1 MNNVPLQSMKRILK
15 WMGIAVSIPVSI
27 FLLLALLLYLPP
39 VQNWAVKQFS
49 AIASEKTGLDISVE
63 HVRLKFPLDLHV
75 DHVKV
80 LQANDSLPQQKDTIA
95 FIKGMDLDVQFL
107 PLLKKKVEV
116 DGFLLDGV
124 LFNTKDFIPSAHV
137 KGKAEKLSLTSHG
150 IDLKQK
156 TIRLNDAMLR
166 DADVAVILTDST
178 SNDTT
183 KKENSWKILVDKL
196 AINNS
201 NVSVRTPNDSML
213 VAANIG
219 ELQAQNGSVDL
230 QSETYQIGKAD
241 WKGGSFTYD
250 KPFEPKTDGIDY
262 NHLSMSDVNI
272 GIDSLYYHDPE
283 LRFFLRNASMK
294 EKSGLEVS
302 SLSGNVEMVGSKLSI
317 PDLSLRTSESSLNAH
332 INVDLDNLQSSSLT
346 DDLKNQLASNERVK
360 MSIDATLGK
369 QDMIRLFKDLPNSF
383 IRQWPNQALSVK
395 TVVSGN
401 LKRLSLS
408 GLNAKLPGAF
418 NINANGT
425 LENLNDVDK
434 LKADVTFDAKTYNV
448 DFVKAFLDP
457 STAKDVRIPS
467 GMGINGHAKVDG
479 NHYNVNS
486 VLTEGK
492 GRVKAIADINTQ
504 TMRYNADVDARNFN
518 IRHFLPNYDMGPL
531 TGQVKLKG
539 SGTDIFSKKTLMDAK
554 ADITQFTYGDYNLDK
569 MKGTA
574 TIRNGKMFANISS
587 DNPLLKGNIQFDGLM
602 NKKKVDAT
610 LSADIRYADLKG
622 LKLTDDSITTALCCH
637 VDVATDMNDYY
648 RIQGMASDLTIYR
661 KNDVYRPDDIVMDIL
676 TRRDTTHAVV
686 DCGDFHL
693 DADASGGYKKLM
705 STGESLMKE
714 LKTNLEHHQINHA
727 VLREQLPNARILINS
742 GNDNFFTQLLAQKGY
757 SFDQLNVNLLS
768 SPKDGL
774 NGNAEVLHLMADSI
788 QLDTVR
794 LALNSDSTNIHY
806 KAQVRNN
813 KNNPQFV
820 FNTLFDGTLL
830 EKGLSVNM
838 RYYDQ
843 EDKLGI
849 RLGAEAMMEENGI
862 RLHLS
867 PKDAVI
873 AYRKASINDD
883 NYLFMADNRRVSA
896 RVEILSEEGT
906 GMKLYS
912 NDDNPDVLQDLTLS
926 LNNLDLAQL
935 TSVLPYFPSITGL
948 VNGDYHIVQDA
959 EQLTVSSSM
968 GIDKLTY
975 EGNTMGDLGMEFVY
989 MPTEEGGHYVDGIL
1003 SVNGEEVGTVGGI
1016 YHKDGTLDATANL
1029 DRLPMSLVNGFIPD
1043 QIVALRGFGEGKMS
1057 IKGPLSKPLVNGE
1070 LKLDSCHLVSV
1081 PYGMDLRFSERP
1093 INIVDSKIQL
1103 NNFEMYAH
1111 NNNPLRITGD
1121 INFADLDRMSMNLRM
1136 IAQQFLLID
1145 TKENN
1150 KSIAYGKAY
1159 VNFFGL
1165 LNGPVNDLSLRG
1177 KLDVLGTTDMAYILR
1192 DSPLTTDNQLDE
1204 LVRFTDFSDT
1214 TQTVVNRPQLTGFNM
1229 DLTVGVTQGAHIMA
1243 YLNSDKSNYVDLMGG
1258 GTLRMQYNPTDDIR
1272 LTGKYTLN
1280 NGEMKYSLPII
1291 PLKTFT
1297 IQDGSYIEFTGDV
1310 MNPTLN
1316 ITAVEHTKATVTG
1329 TNGVGHSVN
1338 FDCGVIITK
1347 TLKDMGLEFTLD
1359 SPEDLS
1365 LHNEL
1370 MSMSKEQRGKLAVT
1384 MLTTGMYLA
1393 DGNTS
1398 GFSMNSAL
1406 SSFLESEIS
1415 NITGNAL
1422 RTLDLSIGMDNTT
1435 DASGELHTDYSFK
1448 FAKRFWNN
1456 RLKITVG
1463 GKVTTGN
1470 QMPNQNTSIF
1480 DNVSMEYRLDDTANK
1495 YVKLFFNNNSYDW
1508 LEGYTQEYGGGFIWR
1523 RTIQHFKDIFR
1534 LKDDSNRI
1542 PVRQS
1547 DSTRVV
1553 RTDSINVVKE

>member
-1 MNNVPLQSMKRILK
+1 MRRLIK
-15 WMGIAVSIPVSI
+15 WTGIALLIPAAVIS
-27 FLLLALLLYLPP
+27 LLALLLYLPP
-39 VQNWAVKQFS
+39 VQNWAVKQFTS
-49 AIASEKTGLDISVE
+49 VASEKTGLDISVE
-63 HVRLKFPLDLHV
+63 RVRLKFPLDLHV
-75 DHVKV
+75 DNVKV
-80 LQANDSLPQQKDTIA
+80 LQPNDSFPSQKDTIA
-95 FIKGMDLDVQFL
+95 VIQKMDLDVQFL

-116 DGFLLDGV
+116 DGFTLDSV
-124 LFNTKDFIPSAHV
+124 QFNTKDFITSAHV
-137 KGKAEKLSLTSHG
+137 KGKAGRLSLTSHG

-156 TIRLNDAMLR
+156 TIRLNDALLKN
-166 DADVAVILTDST
+166 ADVDVTLTDST
-178 SNDTT
+178 STDSVKT
-183 KKENSWKILVDKL
+183 ENQWKLFVDKL
-196 AINNS
+196 AISTS
-201 NVSVRTPNDSML
+201 NVSVRTKNDSLL
-213 VAANIG
+213 VSANIG
-219 ELQAQNGSVDL
+219 EIHAEDGTIDL
-230 QSETYQIGKAD
+230 QSETYKIGNVN

-272 GIDSLYYHDPE
+272 GIDSLYYHAPE
-283 LRFFLRNASMK
+283 LRFSLRDASMK

-317 PDLSLRTSESSLNAH
+317 PDFSLRTSESSLSAH
-332 INVDLDNLQSSSLT
+332 INIDLDHLQTPSLGDNLMNQLQS
-346 DDLKNQLASNERVK
+346 NQGVR
-360 MSIDATLGK
+360 MSVDATLGK
-369 QDMIRLFKDLPNSF
+369 QDMIRLLKDMPSSF
-383 IRQWPNQALSVK
+383 IRQWPNQSLSVK
-395 TVVSGN
+395 SIVSGN
-401 LKRLSLS
+401 MQRLTLT

-425 LENLNDVDK
+425 LENLNNVDQ
-434 LKADVTFDAKTYNV
+434 LKADVSFDARTYNV
-448 DFVKAFLDP
+448 DFLKSLLDP
-457 STAKDVRIPS
+457 SPARDVRIPS
-467 GMGINGHAKVDG
+467 GMSMSGNVKVDG
-479 NHYNVNS
+479 QHYKVNG
-486 VLTEGK
+486 VLTEGRGK
-492 GRVKAIADINTQ
+492 VKAVADVNTHSMRYDADIVAHNL
-504 TMRYNADVDARNFN
+504 N
-518 IRHFLPNYDMGPL
+518 IRHFLPHHEMGTL
-531 TGQVKLKG
+531 TGKIKLKG
-539 SGTDIFSKKTLMDAK
+539 SGTDLFSKKTLINAN

-569 MKGTA
+569 VKGTA
-574 TIRNGKMFANISS
+574 SVRNGKMHANILS
-587 DNPLLKGNIQFDGLM
+587 DNPLLKGNIQLDALM
-602 NKKKVDAT
+602 DKKKVDAT
-610 LSADIRYADLKG
+610 ISADIRHADLRG
-622 LKLTDDSITTALCCH
+622 LNLTEDSITTALCCH
-637 VDVATDMNDYY
+637 VDVATDMSDYY
-648 RIQGMASDLTIYR
+648 RVQGMTSDLTIY
-661 KNDVYRPDDIVMDIL
+661 KNKEVYRPDDIVMDIL
-676 TRRDTTHAVV
+676 TRRDTTHAII

-693 DADASGGYKKLM
+693 DADASGGYRKLM
-705 STGESLMKE
+705 ATGESLMKE
-714 LKTNLEHHQINHA
+714 LKSNLDNNKIDHV
-727 VLREQLPNARILINS
+727 VLRRQLPNARIKIKS
-742 GNDNFFTQLLAQKGY
+742 GSDNFFTQLLSQKGY
-757 SFDQLNVNLLS
+757 SFDQLDVNLLS
-768 SPKDGL
+768 SPIDGL
-774 NGNAEVLHLMADSI
+774 NGNAEVLRLMADSI

-794 LALNSDSTNIHY
+794 LTLNSDSTNIHY
-806 KAQVRNN
+806 RAQIRNN
-813 KNNPQFV
+813 KDNPQFV
-820 FNTLFDGTLL
+820 FNTLFSGTLL
-830 EKGLSVNM
+830 ERGLSVNM

-843 EDKLGI
+843 EDRLGI

-862 RLHLS
+862 HVHLS

-873 AYRKASINDD
+873 AYREASINDD
-883 NYLFMADNRRVSA
+883 NYLFMDDNHRVSA

-935 TSVLPYFPSITGL
+935 TSVLPYFPSISGL
-948 VNGDYHIVQDA
+948 VNGDYHIVQDK

-989 MPTEEGGHYVDGIL
+989 MPTDEGGHYVDGIL
-1003 SVNGEEVGTVGGI
+1003 SVNGDEVGTVGGI
-1016 YHKDGTLDATANL
+1016 YQKDGTLDATLNL

-1043 QIVALRGFGEGKMS
+1043 QVVGLHGFGEGKMS
-1057 IKGPLSKPLVNGE
+1057 VKGPLSAPIVNGE
-1070 LKLDSCHLVSV
+1070 LKLDSCHLVSI
-1081 PYGMDLRFSERP
+1081 PYGMDLRFSDRP
-1093 INIVDSKIQL
+1093 IAVVDSKIQL

-1121 INFADLDRMSMNLRM
+1121 INFTDLDRMSMNLRM
-1136 IAQQFLLID
+1136 IAQQFLLVD
-1145 TKENN
+1145 TKENS
-1150 KSIAYGKAY
+1150 KSIAFGKAY
-1159 VNFFGL
+1159 INFFGML
-1165 LNGPVNDLSLRG
+1165 SGPFSDLSLRG
-1177 KLDVLGTTDMAYILR
+1177 KLDVLGTTDMSYILR

-1214 TQTVVNRPQLTGFNM
+1214 TQTIVNRPQLTGFNM
-1229 DLTVGVTQGAHIMA
+1229 DLTVDVTQGAHIMA
-1243 YLNSDKSNYVDLMGG
+1243 YLNTDKSNYVDLMGG

-1291 PLKTFT
+1291 PFITFT
-1297 IQDGSYIEFTGDV
+1297 IHDGSYIEFTGEM

-1316 ITAVEHTKATVTG
+1316 ITAIEHTKATVTG
-1329 TNGVGHSVN
+1329 TNGVGHSVD

-1370 MSMSKEQRGKLAVT
+1370 MTMSKEQRGKLAVT

-1393 DGNTS
+1393 DGNTR

-1422 RTLDLSIGMDNTT
+1422 RTLDLSIGLDNST
-1435 DASGELHTDYSFK
+1435 DASGELHTDYSFR

-1470 QMPNQNTSIF
+1470 QMTNQNTSIF

-1534 LKDDSNRI
+1534 LKDDTNRLS
-1542 PVRQS
+1542 VRQA

-1553 RTDSINVVKE
+1553 RTDSIKAEKE